1 MFSKIL
7 SINIISTLVCI
18 IVMGSAQM
26 VMITDYF
33 SRESEQYLGKNADAI
48 VSVIK
53 GSVTVDGL
61 NNMIN
66 NFSRVTGS
74 YIYVIDKQGR
84 IISGSNS
91 DDLADKRPFFLEDE
105 YTKVV
110 LSGKRNTMIGTI
122 GGLFEETMFTLQVP
136 IESVG
141 GEVVG
146 AVSVSRPIPEHQRM
160 RYDMFKILLISM
172 LIISVI
178 ATGLSYLLAKSFSG
192 PMRNMRE
199 ATKEFAKG
207 NFGARVDAMAE
218 KSAIAEIAE
227 LAGAFNNM
235 AEKLEKSEEIKNA
248 FVSDVSHELRTPMT
262 TIGGFVSG
270 MLDDT
275 IPQDKQKEYLKIVQ
289 DEVQRLSRLVDTF
302 LDITRLQSDKMTL
315 NMTNFDINELIRI
328 TVIGFEQKIEKRN
341 ISVELSL
348 DSESC
353 FVFADRDSITR
364 VMTNL
369 FDNAV
374 KFTDTNGLI
383 SILVERKQKEVF
395 VTIRN
400 TGKGISSDELPMI
413 FNRFY
418 KTDKSRSEN
427 REGNGIGLYLVKNI
441 LNAHGK
447 DISVNSVE
455 GEYAEFVFRLNKG
468 KSHQERKKADL

>member
-7 SINIISTLVCI
+7 SINIVSTLVCI

-33 SRESEQYLGKNADAI
+33 SRESEQYLGRNADAI

-53 GSVTVDGL
+53 SGVTVDGL
-61 NNMIN
+61 DSMVN

-74 YIYVIDKQGR
+74 YIYVIDDKGR
-84 IISGSNS
+84 ILSGSDS
-91 DDLADKRPFFLEDE
+91 DDLINKPPMFLEDE
-105 YTKVV
+105 YTKAV
-110 LSGKRNTMIGTI
+110 LSGKKNTMIGTV
-122 GGLFEETMFTLQVP
+122 GGLFEETMFTLQMP
-136 IESVG
+136 IVTASE
-141 GEVVG
+141 EVVG

-160 RYDMFKILLISM
+160 RYDMFKILLSSM

-178 ATGLSYLLAKSFSG
+178 AAALSYLLAKSFSG
-192 PMRNMRE
+192 PMKNMRE
-199 ATKEFAKG
+199 AIKEFAKG
-207 NFGARVDAMAE
+207 NFGARVNITAE

-227 LAGAFNNM
+227 LAGAFNKM

-275 IPQDKQKEYLKIVQ
+275 IPQERQKEYLKIVQ

-341 ISVELSL
+341 INVELSL
-348 DSESC
+348 DAESC

-374 KFTDTNGLI
+374 KFTNENGLI
-383 SILVERKQKEVF
+383 SISVEKRQKEVF
-395 VTIRN
+395 VAIRN
-400 TGKGISSDELPMI
+400 TGRGISAEQLPMI

-447 DISVNSVE
+447 DISANSVE

-468 KSHQERKKADL
+468 KSTQERR